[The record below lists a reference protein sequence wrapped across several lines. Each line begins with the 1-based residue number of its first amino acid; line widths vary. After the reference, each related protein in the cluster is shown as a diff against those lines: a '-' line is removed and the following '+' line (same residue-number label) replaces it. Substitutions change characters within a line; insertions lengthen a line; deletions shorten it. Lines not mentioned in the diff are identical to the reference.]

1 MAVENKLKKNWLF
14 FRFTWVK
21 IKSFFT
27 RVLKSLYPCVI
38 LFLIFTLTGYYLSD
52 GSNIKQLLELATTL
66 SLILFV
72 FLFLITKNSNP
83 LNIIISGAEGETQVL
98 KKLKELDN
106 DFVLFNRMI
115 LPDEKTTI
123 GIREL
128 DFIAI
133 SKKAIYIIEV
143 KNNRGYVVVE
153 NMADRWHVEK
163 KSQNNKIYSKMIK
176 NPIRQTF
183 AQKKVLQTYLYKQR
197 VYVKGIPVVTVV
209 VFANEDVKLSDS
221 FISDDAN
228 QAVVC
233 MDSLIPFIKAKEE
246 YLKNMAPRVRKK
258 AIRKLEKR

>member
-1 MAVENKLKKNWLF
+1 M
-14 FRFTWVK
+14 
-21 IKSFFT
+21 
-27 RVLKSLYPCVI
+27 I
-38 LFLIFTLTGYYLSD
+38 LFLIFTLTSYYLSD

-143 KNNRGYVVVE
+143 K
-153 NMADRWHVEK
+153 
-163 KSQNNKIYSKMIK
+163 
-176 NPIRQTF
+176 
-183 AQKKVLQTYLYKQR
+183 
-197 VYVKGIPVVTVV
+197 
-209 VFANEDVKLSDS
+209 
-221 FISDDAN
+221 
-228 QAVVC
+228 
-233 MDSLIPFIKAKEE
+233 
-246 YLKNMAPRVRKK
+246 
-258 AIRKLEKR
+258 

>member
-1 MAVENKLKKNWLF
+1 M
-14 FRFTWVK
+14 
-21 IKSFFT
+21 
-27 RVLKSLYPCVI
+27 I

-183 AQKKVLQTYLYKQR
+183 AQKKVLQTYLY
-197 VYVKGIPVVTVV
+197 
-209 VFANEDVKLSDS
+209 NLSS
-221 FISDDAN
+221 ELFHS
-228 QAVVC
+228 
-233 MDSLIPFIKAKEE
+233 
-246 YLKNMAPRVRKK
+246 
-258 AIRKLEKR
+258 